1 MKNKIKGL
9 GLVAF
14 TTILPTSIIFADAIT
29 ATIDEIV
36 TWLSTIGG
44 GLAVLSIVIA
54 GVMTVMSNEN
64 EKNVANAKEIIKWSM
79 IGLAIILMAN
89 VLTSIVRQLV
99 VTS

>member
-29 ATIDEIV
+29 ETIDEIV

-54 GVMTVMSNEN
+54 GVMMVMSNEN

>member
-29 ATIDEIV
+29 ETIDKIV

-54 GVMTVMSNEN
+54 GVMMVMSNEN

-89 VLTSIVRQLV
+89 VLTSIVSELV
-99 VTS
+99 VK